1 MSQIRHSDFGI
12 HSDFGFR
19 HSGFT
24 MRALVFD
31 KSLTL
36 DPRRAEPAANLGDT
50 LLKVR
55 QAGICSTDLEI
66 VKGYMGF
73 KGVLGHEF
81 VADVVSSP
89 NKDLVGQR
97 VVGEINVVCGRCDLC
112 LSGLSTHCR
121 NRSVLGILNHDGAFA
136 DLVRLPAINL
146 HVLPKTI
153 DDDAAV
159 FVEPLAA
166 AFQVLKQVNLGEGR
180 KWVTVLGDGRLGL
193 LVAQVLRNA
202 GCPVRVIGK
211 HADKLSLCEKWSIRS
226 RALQDI
232 VPRHD
237 QDIVVDCTGS
247 AAGFELAMAMV
258 RPRGAIVL
266 KSTVAQGKPLNLAP
280 LVIDEIQVIGSRC
293 GPFRQAI
300 TALAAKEI
308 DITSLIHRRM
318 KLDQGVEAMN
328 LAARPGVL
336 KVILTME

>member
-1 MSQIRHSDFGI
+1 
-12 HSDFGFR
+12 
-19 HSGFT
+19 

-31 KSLTL
+31 QSLTF
-36 DPRRAEPAANLGDT
+36 DNRRAEPAASGGDT
-50 LLKVR
+50 LIKVR

-66 VKGYMGF
+66 CRGYMNF
-73 KGVLGHEF
+73 RGVLGHEF
-81 VADVVSSP
+81 VGEVVSSP
-89 NKDLVGQR
+89 DKNLVGQR

-112 LSGLSTHCR
+112 LSGLSNHCR

-136 DLVRLPAINL
+136 DFVRLPAINL
-146 HVLPKTI
+146 HALPKTV

-166 AFQVLKQVNLGEGR
+166 AFQVLKQINLDAGGENSRSR
-180 KWVTVLGDGRLGL
+180 KWITVLGDGRLGL

-211 HADKLSLCEKWSIRS
+211 YPEKLALCEKWSIRS
-226 RALQDI
+226 RPLVDI
-232 VPRHD
+232 TPRHD

-247 AAGFELAMAMV
+247 AAGFEMAMAMV
-258 RPRGAIVL
+258 RPRGTIVL
-266 KSTVAQGKPLNLAP
+266 KSTFAQGKPLNLAP
-280 LVIDEIQVIGSRC
+280 LVIDEITVQGSRC

-300 TALAAKEI
+300 SALAAKEI
-308 DITSLIHRRM
+308 DILSLIHRRM

-328 LAARPGVL
+328 IAGRKGVL